1 MIDPKEYGVEVVSCM
16 GVAKP
21 FVMEHHYSGSFPAS
35 RLSVGLFRRC
45 GVQSSRLVGI
55 ATFSQ
60 PMNNAAIRR
69 HAGFDSHLEGVELG
83 RFVLLDEVAGN
94 GETWFLKRALSH
106 LRREKPDVQSVISYA
121 DPMAR
126 RTADGRIAKPGH
138 VGSIYAVM
146 SASYRGR
153 ATARTETVTPDGR
166 VFSDRD
172 LSKIRSQETGRRY
185 SEDELIRRGASP
197 RRTGEAPRDWLN
209 RLYDERFFQ
218 RRRNPGN
225 HAYCFE
231 MTNRARSAARD
242 LPRLSYPVIDRSIK
256 KGDVTAPPLFSRQ
269 N

>member
-1 MIDPKEYGVEVVSCM
+1 MIDPNEYGVEVVPCM
-16 GVAKP
+16 TVAKP

-35 RLSVGLFRRC
+35 RLSVGLYRRC
-45 GVQSSRLVGI
+45 GIQPSRLVGV

-69 HAGFDSHLEGVELG
+69 HAGFENHLEGVELG

-94 GETWFLKRALSH
+94 GETWFLKRALRQ
-106 LRREKPDVQSVISYA
+106 LRREKPGVQSVISYA

-126 RTADGRIAKPGH
+126 RSADGRVVKPGH
-138 VGSIYAVM
+138 VGSIYSVM

-166 VFSDRD
+166 VYSDRD
-172 LSKIRSQETGRRY
+172 LSKIRLQETGRRY
-185 SEDELIRRGASP
+185 AEEELERRGAPSRSHGEEP
-197 RRTGEAPRDWLN
+197 REWLE
-209 RLYDERFFQ
+209 RLYASQFFQ

-231 MTNRARSAARD
+231 MTRKARAAARD
-242 LPRLSYPVIDRSIK
+242 LPRLSYPVIDRNIK
-256 KGDVTAPPLFSRQ
+256 EGDITSPPLFSIRG
-269 N
+269 